1 MAIKINDINQAK
13 NAVNRV
19 FSGMNI
25 LDEAEI
31 NSTVAQSER
40 VPFDISLD
48 DIQPRAVN
56 NYSIFGI
63 EELAGSI
70 ERTGLQQPIIVK
82 ENPGSGAKYVI
93 VAGERRYTA
102 MKYLRDKY
110 QKANDVVKADLF
122 SSISGFIL
130 TKEEIGKEDAIYH
143 DTNDYSRQLTNFERI
158 LRLDPD
164 MIDMSKESWQ
174 EKYLEL
180 CNPGKLEDWKAGKF
194 ECKGSIIEKAEYI
207 CARIQQNEPNVDISI
222 KTARNYLSFIDRCGD
237 DMKYAILKGVVPL
250 RTALS
255 ALSFLP
261 RTEQTLAIAAA
272 GTDAFDAYVK
282 KGEQLAGVSEKP
294 AQEEKPKKTVRQTLD
309 NTTKAF
315 VKLRKS
321 WVKMEKDR
329 SEMVAKNDIEQQY
342 IDQMDEIFKAIEK
355 LEDIRKEM
363 AQSKEG

>member
-19 FSGMNI
+19 FSGVNI

-31 NSTVAQSER
+31 NNNVAQSER

-56 NYSIFGI
+56 SYSILGI

-110 QKANDVVKADLF
+110 QKLNDVVKADLF

-130 TKEEIGKEDAIYH
+130 AKDELEKEEAIYH

-174 EKYLEL
+174 QKYLEL
-180 CNPGKLEDWKAGKF
+180 CNPAKLDDWKSGNF
-194 ECKGSIIEKAEYI
+194 ECKGSIVEKAEYI
-207 CARIQQNEPNVDISI
+207 CACIQQSEPNVDISV
-222 KTARNYLSFIDRCGD
+222 KTVRNYLSFIDRCGD
-237 DMKYAILKGVVPL
+237 DMKYAILKGVIPL
-250 RTALS
+250 RTALNS
-255 ALSFLP
+255 LAFLP
-261 RTEQTLAIAAA
+261 RTEQTLAIAAV
-272 GTDAFDAYVK
+272 GTDEFDDYVK
-282 KGEQLAGVSEKP
+282 KGEQLAGTNDRQTSKD
-294 AQEEKPKKTVRQTLD
+294 KPKKTVRQTLD

-329 SEMVAKNDIEQQY
+329 SKMTVKSDIEQRY
-342 IDQMDEIFKAIEK
+342 IDQMEEIFEAIEK
-355 LEDIRKEM
+355 LESIRKEM
-363 AQSKEG
+363 SQSKEG